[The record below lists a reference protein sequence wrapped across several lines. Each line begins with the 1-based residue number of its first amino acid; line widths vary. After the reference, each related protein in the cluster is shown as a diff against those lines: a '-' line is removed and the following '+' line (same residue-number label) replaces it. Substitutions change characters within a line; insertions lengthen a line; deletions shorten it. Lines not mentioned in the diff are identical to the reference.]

1 MDKTFHFVDT
11 TQVDG
16 SVRKSM
22 RSHVMKGKNVGKT
35 FRRASRL
42 DIARRQ
48 PHVYAALLRSTRAL
62 NEEENSENP
71 ESLCPTT
78 IARNIGN
85 VFLTLPHPLA
95 LTSDALKAV
104 NQCKHIIVR

>member
-35 FRRASRL
+35 FCRASRL
-42 DIARRQ
+42 DIATRQ

-62 NEEENSENP
+62 NKEENSENP

-78 IARNIGN
+78 IERNIGN
-85 VFLTLPHPLA
+85 VFLTFPHPLA
-95 LTSDALKAV
+95 LTSDALKVV